1 MLTEGQ
7 YISGPHTI
15 YSSSSEP
22 FLVQIHLGLTISVRC
37 HHPLSVVFWCNRALS
52 EAEFHF
58 KQTLFS
64 SCTERV
70 MQGAVGTPVIHC
82 HSEHKN
88 ECEDDVYFFP
98 IHCYKYCRDFLF
110 NKIFYC
116 LGIFLLY

>member
-58 KQTLFS
+58 KETLLVHVQKELCKVLLAHLLVNAIQSTRMNVRMMYTFS
-64 SCTERV
+64 QYIVTNI
-70 MQGAVGTPVIHC
+70 VGIW
-82 HSEHKN
+82 
-88 ECEDDVYFFP
+88 
-98 IHCYKYCRDFLF
+98 
-110 NKIFYC
+110 YC